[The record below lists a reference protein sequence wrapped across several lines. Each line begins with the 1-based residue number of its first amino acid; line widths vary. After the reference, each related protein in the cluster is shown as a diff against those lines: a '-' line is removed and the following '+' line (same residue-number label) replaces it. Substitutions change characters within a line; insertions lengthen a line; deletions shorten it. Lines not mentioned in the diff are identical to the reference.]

1 MNLRRLWAVARKE
14 ALHIRRDPR
23 SLGLA
28 IGIPMLMMLMFG
40 YALTLDVDHVPLV
53 VWDQSG
59 TPVSRDYLAHF
70 TGSRY
75 FQLVAD
81 ASRTTPNSS
90 APSTG
95 ATRRHRP
102 GDSARFRRTARRRP
116 RSRRCRPSSTDP
128 IPTPPPSCSA
138 TPRR

>member
-28 IGIPMLMMLMFG
+28 IGIPMLMLLMFG

-59 TPVSRDYLAHF
+59 TAESRDFVAQF

-75 FQLVAD
+75 FDFRGAGRELR
-81 ASRTTPNSS
+81 ASSS

-95 ATRRHRP
+95 ATP
-102 GDSARFRRTARRRP
+102 L
-116 RSRRCRPSSTDP
+116 SRW
-128 IPTPPPSCSA
+128 
-138 TPRR
+138 